1 MKEYNEENIHK
12 YKIVKAN
19 KDKFKIIYYKLK
31 NNAIFNKQMK
41 NVHKHMR
48 IELLWTKEDKKIR
61 CLANSLLFIDFKV
74 FKKDIIAVH
83 MLKVTVTLNKL
94 IYVKQV
100 IHNISKAMIFNF

>member
-12 YKIVKAN
+12 YKIVQAN

-48 IELLWTKEDKKIR
+48 IELL
-61 CLANSLLFIDFKV
+61 
-74 FKKDIIAVH
+74 
-83 MLKVTVTLNKL
+83 
-94 IYVKQV
+94 
-100 IHNISKAMIFNF
+100 